1 MVALEISTVPGASKP
16 PNTSFCN
23 SYVATD
29 GPKNAISLIFLP
41 FPLFLNPNGTTAKRR
56 PAVIFWHQNN
66 TRDGPCLKRLIG
78 LDLTQP
84 YHARERRQIR
94 PIPAV
99 VALDCR
105 AGQGE
110 RSSIPAR
117 RFSILTNQ
125 PPRQQTAAESN
136 HLAIFIYLKLPHRRH
151 KGTVLFGLTW
161 FLDTTEIP
169 VYSLDT
175 GLACSSLRPN

>member
-1 MVALEISTVPGASKP
+1 MQSLF
-16 PNTSFCN
+16 SF
-23 SYVATD
+23 
-29 GPKNAISLIFLP
+29 FP
-41 FPLFLNPNGTTAKRR
+41 FPFLNPNGTTAKRR

-94 PIPAV
+94 PIAAA

-105 AGQGE
+105 AEQGE
-110 RSSIPAR
+110 RSSIPVR
-117 RFSILTNQ
+117 RFGILTNQ

-161 FLDTTEIP
+161 FLETAEIP
-169 VYSLDT
+169 VDSLDT